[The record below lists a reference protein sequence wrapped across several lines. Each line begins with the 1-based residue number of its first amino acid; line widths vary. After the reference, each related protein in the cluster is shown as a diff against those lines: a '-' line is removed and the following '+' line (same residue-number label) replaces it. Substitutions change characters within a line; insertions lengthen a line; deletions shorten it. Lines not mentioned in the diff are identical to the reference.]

1 MSKREEKLKQKT
13 PTKPVIIA
21 KVGELGEEQLKQVS
35 GGIVVTKLHDPS
47 STKLFDESVGGTP
60 PAKP

>member
-1 MSKREEKLKQKT
+1 MSKRDENLKQKS

-21 KVGELGEEQLKQVS
+21 KDGELGEEQLKQVS
-35 GGIVVTKLHDPS
+35 GGIVITKVHDAS
-47 STKLFDESVGGTP
+47 STKVFDESVGGTS